1 MGVGSDATSE
11 ADVKRHAVVVTANYS
26 AGFFEYT
33 NSRTALMA
41 LIERVAGKL

>member
-11 ADVKRHAVVVTANYS
+11 ANVNRHAVVVTANYI
-26 AGFFEYT
+26 AGLFEYT
-33 NSRTALMA
+33 NARTA

>member
-33 NSRTALMA
+33 NSRTAL
-41 LIERVAGKL
+41 IERVAGKL